1 MRRKFWWLLA
11 VLGCW
16 IGLAGSAAWAEESA
30 SAQSRQLWQL
40 LDYVAVDY
48 GGAVEDGAIA
58 DEGEYAEMLD
68 FTATAQRQIA
78 ALPEHAG
85 QAGIAD
91 TIAQLRQA
99 VENKADAGQVA
110 ELAHSAADALAL
122 AYPFPMAPT
131 FEPNLARG
139 AQLYAEQCAS
149 CHGASGAGDGSAA
162 QGLEPP
168 PIAFTDA
175 ERADARSLAALYQV
189 ITQGV
194 EGTSM
199 ASYSRLPEED
209 RWALAFFSGT
219 LSYDAALTAQ
229 GQQQWQ
235 QDARLRSHFSEMGA
249 LTTATP
255 ASLQKALP
263 QADGRATLA
272 YLRQHPEAIN
282 AGKPTGTALSRLRLQ
297 ESLSALRSGDSA
309 TAMRLGLSAYL
320 DGFEP
325 LEPAVAARD
334 KTLMVAVEAAM
345 LQYRAA
351 ITKKDIPGAEAA
363 AGHLEAQLQKVDTLL
378 QDGANDTT
386 ATFVGAFTILLRE
399 GLEAMLIVIGT
410 IALLRRA
417 KRTDALGY
425 VHAGWISALVAGVLT
440 WVAATYMVE
449 ISGASRELTEGLG
462 SVLAAVIL
470 LSVGLWMHSKSS
482 ANRWQEYLDGKLQH
496 ALGQGS
502 LWGLFLLAFIAVYR
516 EVFET
521 VLFYTA
527 LAADGHYNALAG
539 GGLAAMAIL
548 AALAWGLL
556 KTSARMP
563 IGKFFSATSILV
575 GVLAVVLIGKGA
587 SALQEAG
594 WLAATP
600 ANGPRMEWLGIYPTA
615 QTLTAQAVMLVIVL
629 VGFGFNILSA
639 RRTAAAKA

>member
-1 MRRKFWWLLA
+1 MRRTLWWLLA
-11 VLGCW
+11 AFACW
-16 IGLAGSAAWAEESA
+16 FSSATWAQTAPDSTA
-30 SAQSRQLWQL
+30 AARQLWQL

-48 GGAVEDGAIA
+48 SGAVEDGAIA

-68 FTATAQRQIA
+68 FTATAQRQIL
-78 ALPEHAG
+78 ALPEHA
-85 QAGIAD
+85 QRSSIAS
-91 TIAQLRQA
+91 TIDQLRQA
-99 VENKADAGQVA
+99 VQDKADAGQVA
-110 ELAHSAADALAL
+110 ELAHSAADSLAQ
-122 AYPFPMAPT
+122 AYPFPMAPR
-131 FEPNLARG
+131 FEPKLALG
-139 AQLYAEQCAS
+139 AQLYAQQCAS
-149 CHGASGAGDGSAA
+149 CHGANGDGNGPAA
-162 QGLEPP
+162 AGLEPP

-199 ASYSRLPEED
+199 ASYSTLSEED
-209 RWALAFFSGT
+209 RWALAFFSST
-219 LSYDAALTAQ
+219 LSYDQALTDQ

-235 QDARLRSHFSEMGA
+235 GNAQVRAHFADMGA

-255 ASLQKALP
+255 ASLSKALP
-263 QADGRATLA
+263 EADARAVLA
-272 YLRQHPEAIN
+272 YVRQHPEVIN

-297 ESLSALRSGDSA
+297 ESLAALRSGDHA
-309 TAMRLGLSAYL
+309 NAMRLGLSAYL

-334 KTLMVAVEAAM
+334 KPLMVAMEAAM

-351 ITKKDIPGAEAA
+351 ITQKDVAAAEAA

-378 QDGANDTT
+378 QDGANDTS
-386 ATFVGAFTILLRE
+386 ATFLGAFTILLRE

-417 KRTDALGY
+417 KRQDALGY
-425 VHAGWISALVAGVLT
+425 VHAGWISALVAGGLT
-440 WVAATYMVE
+440 WVVATYMVE

-462 SVLAAVIL
+462 SVLAAVVL
-470 LSVGLWMHSKSS
+470 LSVGLWMHNKSS

-502 LWGLFLLAFIAVYR
+502 LWGLFLLSFIAVYR

-527 LAADGHYNALAG
+527 LAADGHYNALAA
-539 GGLAAMAIL
+539 GGLAAVAVL
-548 AALAWGLL
+548 AVIAWVML

-563 IGKFFSATSILV
+563 IGKFFSATSFLV
-575 GVLAVVLIGKGA
+575 GFLAVVLIGKGA

-594 WLAATP
+594 WIGATP
-600 ANGPRMEWLGIYPTA
+600 VNGPRMEWLGVYPTA
-615 QTLTAQAVMLVIVL
+615 QTLTTQILMLAIVL
-629 VGFGFNILSA
+629 IGFGFNMMSA
-639 RRTAAAKA
+639 RRAIAAKA